1 MGAAC
6 NFLGLSLTWVYVS
19 EERDGLGHEI
29 CNFAYINV
37 YSGKNKIVYIHYVL
51 N

>member
-1 MGAAC
+1 METYLWKKISFG
-6 NFLGLSLTWVYVS
+6 VYVS